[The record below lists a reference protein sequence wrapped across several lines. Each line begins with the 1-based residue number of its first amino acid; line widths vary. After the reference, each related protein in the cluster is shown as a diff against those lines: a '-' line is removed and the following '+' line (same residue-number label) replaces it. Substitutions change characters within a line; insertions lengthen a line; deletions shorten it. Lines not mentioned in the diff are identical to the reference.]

1 MTLKLSHPVAPIL
14 GEVRMGFVY
23 ERSDELANKMIKVH
37 MTTSNPSQ
45 NRKSTIRKAMIW
57 GYLRICLL
65 KTKSNDDKKLPDF
78 HENKWNPKKV
88 IIG

>member
-1 MTLKLSHPVAPIL
+1 
-14 GEVRMGFVY
+14 MGFVY
-23 ERSDELANKMIKVH
+23 ERSDELAKKMIKVH
-37 MTTSNPSQ
+37 ITTANPSQ
-45 NRKSTIRKAMIW
+45 NCKSTITIRKAMIW

-65 KTKSNDDKKLPDF
+65 KAKSNDGKKLPDF